1 MVCPPSPDNAPSLT
15 TPARRPA
22 QTHPV
27 DRAAFDE
34 LFTTLSNWGKWTDA
48 GRGAYNRVLP
58 EHVAAACSLVASGRT
73 VATALPWNTVPGPDN
88 HKPALHHMTDLGDK
102 EAPEPSTNKDFIAVD
117 YHGKAVS
124 HLDALSH
131 IAYRGELF
139 NGNGASHVV
148 NTSGAHFGTVADL
161 GPFIGRGV
169 LLDMPVVK
177 DVDWLEPGEPIY
189 REDLLRAEEMLG
201 VKISTADA
209 VLVRTG
215 HMKRR
220 EALGAWDSS
229 DASAGLH
236 TEAMPLLAER
246 GISLLG
252 SDGDSDVRP
261 SPTPGIHSPIH
272 ILAITAMGVPLLDN
286 LHLEALSEACR
297 EEGRYEFLFTVNPL
311 NIPTG
316 TGSPVNPAAIF

>member
-1 MVCPPSPDNAPSLT
+1 VVSPPLPENSPSRALT
-15 TPARRPA
+15 A
-22 QTHPV
+22 HEPV
-27 DRAAFDE
+27 PTRSVKRERFDE
-34 LFTTLSNWGKWTDA
+34 LFTSLSSWGHWTHAD
-48 GRGAYNRVLP
+48 RGAYNRVLP
-58 EHVAAACSLVASGRT
+58 QHVTAACALVTSGRT
-73 VATALPWNTVPGPDN
+73 VTMALPWNTVPGPDN

-139 NGNGASHVV
+139 NGNSASKVV
-148 NTSGAHFGTVADL
+148 NTSGAHFGSVADL
-161 GPFIGRGV
+161 GPFIGRCV
-169 LLDMPVVK
+169 LLDMPAVK
-177 DVDWLEPGEPIY
+177 DVEWLEPGEPIY
-189 REDLLRAEEMLG
+189 AEDLQRAEQVLN
-201 VKISTADA
+201 VKMSTADA
-209 VLVRTG
+209 VLIRTG

-220 EALGAWDSS
+220 RVLGAWDSS

-236 TEAMPLLAER
+236 VEAMPLLAER

-261 SPTPGIHSPIH
+261 SPTQGIHSPIH

-286 LHLEALSEACR
+286 LDLEALSDACR

-316 TGSPVNPAAIF
+316 TGSPVNPTAIF